1 MAGPGAGACA
11 AFLLAFYAKSSQE
24 LSPLPSGE
32 DDLWHE
38 VGTYPYRIDTLVEE
52 EDEDFE
58 DEEEVDGHGMS
69 LHSGP
74 EPRNIHRVLYR
85 REPHP
90 SQPSISGVCSYQA
103 SYAAS

>member
-1 MAGPGAGACA
+1 MRCI
-11 AFLLAFYAKSSQE
+11 LLAFYAKSFQE

-52 EDEDFE
+52 EDE
-58 DEEEVDGHGMS
+58 EEVDGHGMS
-69 LHSGP
+69 LDSGP
-74 EPRNIHRVLYR
+74 ELRNIHRVLYR

-103 SYAAS
+103 SYSAS

>member
-1 MAGPGAGACA
+1 
-11 AFLLAFYAKSSQE
+11 LAFYAKSSQE

-52 EDEDFE
+52 DEDFE

-69 LHSGP
+69 LFRAGTAKYSS
-74 EPRNIHRVLYR
+74 RI
-85 REPHP
+85 
-90 SQPSISGVCSYQA
+90 IS
-103 SYAAS
+103 